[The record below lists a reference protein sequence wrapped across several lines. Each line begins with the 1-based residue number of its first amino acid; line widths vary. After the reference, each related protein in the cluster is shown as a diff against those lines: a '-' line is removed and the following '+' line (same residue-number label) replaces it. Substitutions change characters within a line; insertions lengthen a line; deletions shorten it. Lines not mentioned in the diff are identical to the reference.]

1 MMLKY
6 KLLWGGLFYKKL
18 RLVLSIIGI
27 IIGVSSLLLMNAFGE
42 AAKIR
47 TLKEIETFGPEVLMV
62 VAGNVR
68 VSAGR
73 AIQTEVTTTLKPEDA
88 EALRKIGGIRFISPY
103 FTGDAIVRFAGNTV
117 STVLNGVNE
126 EYLRLRK
133 FSLEEGR
140 NFLKD
145 EILSYK
151 KVVILGNKVKAQLFG
166 KENPVGQT
174 ILINKLP
181 FKVIGVL
188 SPIGI
193 DASNADQDDQVLIPY
208 TIAISAIYN
217 VDYIRGIF
225 ISVED
230 PSNLPFI
237 EKQIDSILSK
247 RHKVTEKNKDFTIVK
262 AEDILQAKTQ
272 TTNLFSSLVKSI
284 SVLCLVV
291 GALGVTAI
299 MTLAVNE
306 RKKEIGIRKAIG
318 AKERDILLQF
328 LIESVIVTLLGGIM
342 GVVLGVGLTL
352 ILLPVFN
359 YPLIFP
365 VIPILTSTGLT
376 IIFGIFAG
384 VYPSYKASKVDPI
397 VLLRSF

>member
-1 MMLKY
+1 MLKY

>member
-103 FTGDAIVRFAGNTV
+103 FTGDAIVRYAGNTV

-230 PSNLPFI
+230 LSNLSFI

-262 AEDILQAKTQ
+262 ADDILQAKTQ

-306 RKKEIGIRKAIG
+306 RKKEIGIRKALG
-318 AKERDILLQF
+318 AKEQDILLQF
-328 LIESVIVTLLGGIM
+328 LIESVIVTLLGGII
-342 GVVLGVGLTL
+342 GIVLGVVLTL